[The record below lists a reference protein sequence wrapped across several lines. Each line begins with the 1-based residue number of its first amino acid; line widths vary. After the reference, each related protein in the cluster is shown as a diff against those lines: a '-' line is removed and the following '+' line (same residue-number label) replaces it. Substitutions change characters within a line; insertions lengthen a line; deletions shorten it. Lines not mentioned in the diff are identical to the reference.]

1 MNEISSHEFI
11 LGNETESNQVRLHVF
26 ENPQSLALA
35 AAQFI
40 LADIKTHRSKNRYR
54 LALSGGSTPRLLYA
68 SLASIPESASLL
80 GDKAEFFF
88 SDERAVGPD
97 DDDSNFGSAHRGLF
111 EPLSIS
117 ERIIHRMKG
126 EATDLLAE
134 AERYQRLITGDSDK
148 SDTIPSLDLTILG
161 MGADGHTASLFP
173 EHDFGSD
180 GKALIIAPWVDS
192 KSSFRLS
199 FSLTLINAS
208 AQVLFLVTGSDKAGV
223 LADILSGKDSL
234 GFPASKVRA
243 NSTLW
248 MIDKSAATEL
258 ILKDFRLVES

>member
-1 MNEISSHEFI
+1 MNEISSHEYV
-11 LGNETESNQVRLHVF
+11 LGDEAESNQVRLRVF
-26 ENPQSLALA
+26 ENPKSLALA

-40 LADIKTHRSKNRYR
+40 LSDIKAHRSQNRYR

-68 SLASIPESASLL
+68 SLVSIPESPSLL

-97 DDDSNFGSAHRGLF
+97 DKDSNYGTAKSGLF

-126 EATDLLAE
+126 EATDLPAE
-134 AERYQRLITGDSDK
+134 AERYERLISGDSDT
-148 SDTIPSLDLTILG
+148 SDIIPSLDLTILG
-161 MGADGHTASLFP
+161 MGPDGHTASLFP
-173 EHDFGSD
+173 EHDFSSD

-192 KSSFRLS
+192 KKSYRLS
-199 FSLTLINAS
+199 FSLSFINAS

-223 LADILSGKDSL
+223 LAGILSGKGSL
-234 GFPASKVRA
+234 DYPAAKVRA
-243 NSTLW
+243 KSTLW
-248 MIDKSAATEL
+248 MIDKSAASEL
-258 ILKDFRLVES
+258 SLQDFRSIES